1 MNRKKVLPLIL
12 NVDKGLWKYWDG
24 MQNIFNTDMKLF
36 IREMELCD
44 DIIEKLIGYQYSGEE
59 NICSDPIIETIY
71 DYDSDK
77 ININEAM
84 KSLISIETILKDE
97 KFYHEFNDENI
108 IIDITNLYLY
118 IKETNDLLVRF
129 FGADELSFFEEVIK
143 LQEIINYIF
152 EIDIDFD
159 EDDILVNFINRELNF
174 NNVEIVKEKVKKLYE
189 MID

>member
-97 KFYHEFNDENI
+97 KFYHEFSDENI

-118 IKETNDLLVRF
+118 IKETNVLLVKF

-159 EDDILVNFINRELNF
+159 EDDILVNFINRELSF
-174 NNVEIVKEKVKKLYE
+174 NTLEVVKEKVKKLYE
-189 MID
+189 MMV

>member
-71 DYDSDK
+71 NYDSDK

-97 KFYHEFNDENI
+97 KFYHEFSDENI

-118 IKETNDLLVRF
+118 IKETNDLLVKF

-159 EDDILVNFINRELNF
+159 EDDILVIL
-174 NNVEIVKEKVKKLYE
+174 
-189 MID
+189 